1 MKALTLNQ
9 KVAELVTNISCK
21 LFFQFLLE
29 CSRFTK
35 VC

>member
-21 LFFQFLLE
+21 LFFSVFIG
-29 CSRFTK
+29 
-35 VC
+35 V